1 MRGTEMST
9 VRSSLTDEN
18 RDTTAKALQGA
29 LVDLIDLSL
38 VGKQAHWN
46 VYGKNFRSLHLQL
59 DEIVLSAR
67 NATDLVAERAIAIG
81 VSADGRAATVA
92 EHSSVPKIHDGTI
105 SDTEVVSL
113 MIDAYTAVIANM
125 RERISATE
133 SADPV
138 TQDLLIGVTAELEKQ
153 SWMFQA
159 ELG

>member
-1 MRGTEMST
+1 MST
-9 VRSSLTDEN
+9 VRSSLSDEH
-18 RDTTAKALQGA
+18 RETVASALQGA

-59 DEIVLSAR
+59 DEIVASAR
-67 NATDLVAERAIAIG
+67 NAADLVAERAIAVG
-81 VSADGRAATVA
+81 VSADGRASTVA
-92 EHSSVPKIHDGTI
+92 EKSSVPRIHDGTI

-113 MIDAYTAVIANM
+113 FIEAYTSIVANM
-125 RERISATE
+125 RERISVTE

-138 TQDLLIGVTAELEKQ
+138 TQDLLIGITAELEKQ